1 MSNILNKIIADKKN
15 SVEGYKKSHPLEK
28 IKKNISEFNNYI
40 SFKDKLTKNK
50 INVIAEIK
58 KASPSAGIIV
68 ENYNPKEIARK
79 YLKSGAS
86 CLSVLTEENYFKGK
100 LEHIEEVKKVVKL
113 PILCKDFL
121 LTPIKFILLKVLE
134 QMLY

>member
-1 MSNILNKIIADKKN
+1 MRNILNKIIADKKK
-15 SVEGYKKSHPLEK
+15 SVESYKKSLPLDK
-28 IKKNISEFNNYI
+28 MKKNISEYNNYI
-40 SFKDKLTKNK
+40 AFKDKLTKNK

-68 ENYNPKEIARK
+68 ESYNPKEIARK

-100 LEHIEEVKKVVKL
+100 LEHIEEVKKAVKL
-113 PILCKDFL
+113 PILCKDFFVD
-121 LTPIKFILLKVLE
+121 PYQV
-134 QMLY
+134 